1 MGTSTISI
9 IIKPPFL
16 LFPLDFEVASRW
28 LSCVSTVSQESQ
40 PDRNQIPR
48 RSMYVCT
55 IHFLMP
61 ICVCVIWS
69 KNFHYASL
77 LEQRNQLPPRFRVS
91 VSLGVLSHESTHIR
105 NKPGVAV
112 QQLTYLKKKRFQ
124 VLKKLPLQ
132 RNNAWS
138 PTWNLWGG
146 NCELCAELPL
156 KNATELNGNLKR
168 LNITFS
174 TYRYS
179 WNLTILSTT
188 FTQKA
193 WPKYFSANMNILL
206 CFLTCLHLLTRV
218 VSGKA
223 GDPCQH
229 KAGAKD
235 WFSSCG
241 ENQAFWICILWVLYN
256 TILCGSSLVN

>member
-48 RSMYVCT
+48 RSIYVCT

-91 VSLGVLSHESTHIR
+91 VSLGVLSHKSTHIR

-112 QQLTYLKKKRFQ
+112 QQLTYFKKNGFKSWKNFPYYATMLEVRHEICE
-124 VLKKLPLQ
+124 VAIVNCVPS
-132 RNNAWS
+132 S
-138 PTWNLWGG
+138 PWKMQQNWMVIWKG
-146 NCELCAELPL
+146 
-156 KNATELNGNLKR
+156 
-168 LNITFS
+168 
-174 TYRYS
+174 
-179 WNLTILSTT
+179 
-188 FTQKA
+188 
-193 WPKYFSANMNILL
+193 
-206 CFLTCLHLLTRV
+206 
-218 VSGKA
+218 
-223 GDPCQH
+223 
-229 KAGAKD
+229 
-235 WFSSCG
+235 
-241 ENQAFWICILWVLYN
+241 
-256 TILCGSSLVN
+256 